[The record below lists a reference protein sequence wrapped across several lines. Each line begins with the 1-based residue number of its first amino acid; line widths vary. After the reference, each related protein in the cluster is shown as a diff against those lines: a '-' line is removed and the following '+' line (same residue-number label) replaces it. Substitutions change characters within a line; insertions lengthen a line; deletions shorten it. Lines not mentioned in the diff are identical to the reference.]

1 MALLSGQKI
10 QWSPFME
17 ITRHTLSTICWPCHQ
32 KLLSPKTLARSFN
45 FGKWRV
51 VFLMGGTKHWLKLCL
66 YLRTDLWRHICFF
79 HSEHSL
85 PIMTTW
91 AQILNSFMKSAC
103 NDAKLDAKPDP
114 IMVILL
120 LFMICYKSLFMH
132 LVSTMEKCQP
142 GRFTLCWCHGVG
154 LGNAAWDIR
163 TLVIL

>member
-1 MALLSGQKI
+1 
-10 QWSPFME
+10 
-17 ITRHTLSTICWPCHQ
+17 
-32 KLLSPKTLARSFN
+32 
-45 FGKWRV
+45 
-51 VFLMGGTKHWLKLCL
+51 MGGTEHWLKLCL

-103 NDAKLDAKPDP
+103 NNAKLDAKPDP

-132 LVSTMEKCQP
+132 LVSTMGKMP
-142 GRFTLCWCHGVG
+142 TRKIHL
-154 LGNAAWDIR
+154 
-163 TLVIL
+163 TLVPWSWVRECSLGYQDLGDFINLIKATAYRIGMMKSIKFPGILSDTFSLSPN